1 LKQQNKQEPL
11 DKLGLFSLAQNV
23 VGFRPCG
30 CLGSPQ
36 ALVVEAK
43 LEYNGNGS
51 TGSPAP
57 LSDAAIGETV
67 SQEEPQALVEK
78 LLLAETICDRHLN
91 VISRSGQARQGRELT
106 CEIRLTQDHCD
117 HYQGR
122 SFAYALDTAR

>member
-1 LKQQNKQEPL
+1 MKQQNKQEPL

-57 LSDAAIGETV
+57 LSDAAIGEGLPGGAPPASGEV
-67 SQEEPQALVEK
+67 AP
-78 LLLAETICDRHLN
+78 CRDHL
-91 VISRSGQARQGRELT
+91 
-106 CEIRLTQDHCD
+106 
-117 HYQGR
+117 
-122 SFAYALDTAR
+122 